1 MSNHKIKNSGP
12 RLKYSCEINITSL
25 ADVAIC
31 LMIIFLIAGVSVAM
45 SRAGITVAVPRSS
58 VAAPQSTEGAAVTID
73 KQGKLYI
80 EDKLVNANEFVNEL
94 MLALSRKV
102 TSRVY
107 LVADEGVNYGIVI
120 NVLSKIRE
128 AGIENVSLVANPQAT
143 PKNKTKKI
151 NK

>member
-1 MSNHKIKNSGP
+1 MRNHKIKNSGP
-12 RLKYSCEINITSL
+12 RLNYSCEINITSL

-45 SRAGITVAVPRSS
+45 SRAGITVAVPHSS
-58 VAAPQSTEGAAVTID
+58 VAAPQSAEGAAVTVD

-80 EDKLVNANEFVNEL
+80 EDKLVATNEFVNEL

-107 LVADEGVNYGIVI
+107 LVADQGVDYGIII

-128 AGIENVSLVANPQAT
+128 AGIENVNLVANPQVIQ
-143 PKNKTKKI
+143 KLKTKKA
-151 NK
+151 K